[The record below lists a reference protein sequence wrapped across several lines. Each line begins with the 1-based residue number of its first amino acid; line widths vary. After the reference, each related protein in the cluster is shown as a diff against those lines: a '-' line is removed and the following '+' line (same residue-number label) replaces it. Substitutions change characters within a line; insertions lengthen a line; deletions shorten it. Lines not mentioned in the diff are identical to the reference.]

1 MLDDKWT
8 EQGSNG
14 ATERCHWLAAPHEAQ
29 ASARKDARSFW
40 SDFTSHT
47 GKRKLYIITDTT
59 PKLRFK
65 HRERG
70 CWLIQMNYGTCR
82 TVFRN
87 EALCALMTQCDYVQ
101 GCRQGCR
108 MRWLVVGHVGPD
120 VTFLPSTFPSRRFI
134 TFVGMSIRAG
144 FPQNLKRH
152 PV

>member
-29 ASARKDARSFW
+29 ASARKDARSPR
-40 SDFTSHT
+40 SDFTSHI

-65 HRERG
+65 HRQHE
-70 CWLIQMNYGTCR
+70 CWLSHMNCGTCR
-82 TVFRN
+82 IVCRN
-87 EALCALMTQCDYVQ
+87 EALCGMMTQCEYVQ

-108 MRWLVVGHVGPD
+108 MRWFVVGHMGPD
-120 VTFLPSTFPSRRFI
+120 DTFLPIYFFTSFH
-134 TFVGMSIRAG
+134 
-144 FPQNLKRH
+144 NLCGNEQTCGL
-152 PV
+152 PAEP